1 MEITYI
7 RGLLFQGIMPHV
19 SQNKLKKIKFYKG
32 RLYYHLGGEVEKNKN
47 FFNFLDFCLCDEA

>member
-19 SQNKLKKIKFYKG
+19 TQNKLKKIKFYKG
-32 RLYYHLGGEVEKNKN
+32 RLFLSFRWGSGEK
-47 FFNFLDFCLCDEA
+47 